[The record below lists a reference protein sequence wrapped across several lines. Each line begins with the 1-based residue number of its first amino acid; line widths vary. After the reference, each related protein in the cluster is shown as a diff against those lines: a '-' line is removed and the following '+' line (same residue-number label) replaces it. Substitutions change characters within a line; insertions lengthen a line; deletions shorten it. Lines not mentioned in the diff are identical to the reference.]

1 MNTSQTVT
9 AGGHEELAGSQ
20 GARFGMW
27 LFLFTELLLFGVLFT
42 TYAVFRAQHPEAFH
56 RAHLELNRTLGTVN
70 TILLITSSWWMALA
84 VWAVREGRRRLGTWM
99 LLGTF
104 VLGYAFLIN
113 KAFEYHAKVHHGLFP
128 GFSALEALP
137 HGERMFFTLYFAMT
151 GLHSLH
157 VLAGLSLIGYLLM
170 RRLNGGLYTE
180 DATRVEV
187 VGLYWH
193 LVDLIWIYLFPLL
206 YLIG

>member
-1 MNTSQTVT
+1 MSARPVH
-9 AGGHEELAGSQ
+9 ASGVHEELAGSE

-27 LFLFTELLLFGVLFT
+27 LFLLTELLLFGVLFT
-42 TYAVFRAQHPEAFH
+42 AYAVFRAQHTEAFH
-56 RAHLELNRTLGTVN
+56 EAHLELNRLLGTIN
-70 TILLITSSWWMALA
+70 TVLLITSSWWMAVA
-84 VWAVREGRRRLGTWM
+84 VWAVREGRRKLATWA
-99 LLGTF
+99 LSGTF
-104 VLGYAFLIN
+104 LLGYAFLIN
-113 KAFEYHAKVHHGLFP
+113 KAFEYHAKIQHGLFP
-128 GFSALEALP
+128 GMTALEALP
-137 HGERMFFTLYFAMT
+137 HGERLFFSLYFTLT

-170 RRLNGGLYTE
+170 RRMTGGLGPR